1 MLTHRFKSKPKNNSF
16 FSSIARPSAA
26 ARSST
31 VARAAPQPAD
41 SRRAVLGGLVAG
53 VAGLLSVGSANA
65 IDLFD
70 DRKARERGFDIIY
83 EARDLDLPQATR
95 DGLTQARS
103 SIPAAIARIKE
114 SESRID
120 GKLPGFVEK
129 KYWTLAREELRGQVG
144 TLRFDI
150 NAVAESLGKDGK
162 KALLGKK
169 ADFLKAADTLDF
181 AIRKKDP
188 VKAAAALEAT
198 RSTLDAAIAA
208 LG

>member
-1 MLTHRFKSKPKNNSF
+1 MASALQLKARI
-16 FSSIARPSAA
+16 SSVTARPAA

-31 VARAAPQPAD
+31 VARAAPAPE

-53 VAGLLSVGSANA
+53 VAGLLATGNANA

-70 DRKARERGFDIIY
+70 DRKAREKGFDIIY
-83 EARDLDLPQATR
+83 EARDLDLPQAQR

-169 ADFLKAADTLDF
+169 AEFLKAADGLDF

-198 RSTLDAAIAA
+198 RSALDAAIAA

>member
-1 MLTHRFKSKPKNNSF
+1 M
-16 FSSIARPSAA
+16 
-26 ARSST
+26 
-31 VARAAPQPAD
+31 
-41 SRRAVLGGLVAG
+41 LGGLVAG
-53 VAGLLSVGSANA
+53 VAGLLSATGDANA

-70 DRKARERGFDIIY
+70 DRKAREKGFDIIY

-169 ADFLKAADTLDF
+169 ADFLKAADSLDF